1 MHLKTT
7 IGTLFCLIILIGLSA
22 ESQAQRKKKN
32 KNKEDVEVKSNEYIE
47 QEAEYYFTEGEKQYI
62 LEDYAKA
69 VNSFRSNL
77 HLVPT
82 NDVAY
87 FKLAQIYNKTNQLD
101 AAKLSIEKALDL
113 NKENPYYYLLAAD
126 IYTNANDLEKAT
138 SYYEELLKN
147 IPGEEHNL
155 FQLGA
160 LYLYLKDYEKALNTY
175 QKAEDYFGINEQAS
189 IQKQKIYLKENRI
202 DEAIAEG
209 KKMIEAYPGNPK
221 YVLMLAEMLTSNA
234 RDAEAI
240 ALVQEL
246 LKSNPDVPGVHL
258 FLADL
263 YRKQRKLDDFEREL
277 RISFNNSD
285 VAINAKINAVMKYMA
300 LLPDQ
305 RLETLLPSLCDK
317 IVQVHPDDPN
327 GYLLKGDVYS
337 SMIEKQYVPEDQIE
351 LYKEKAVGAYAKY
364 VSYDPSKF
372 NVWQN
377 LLNLELQIERTDSV
391 ILHSEK
397 ALEVFPN
404 QAWLYLVAGVA
415 HLQNEDEKE
424 AVFYFEEGIKRAVNN
439 NQLLELFYG
448 YLGDTY
454 NNLEEYEK
462 SDKAYEQALQINPNN
477 ELVLNNYSYFL
488 SLRDKNLQK
497 AKEMSTKLIR
507 LNPDNLAYLDT
518 YAWVQYKL
526 GFYEEAKRVL
536 EKVVTNKEANAENF
550 DHLGDVLYKLGDVKN
565 AKIQWQK
572 AKELDKTIKN
582 IDKKIEQGKI
592 VQ

>member
-1 MHLKTT
+1 MHFKTT
-7 IGTLFCLIILIGLSA
+7 ICKIFCIFLLLGISS
-22 ESQAQRKKKN
+22 ETYAQRKQKN
-32 KNKEDVEVKSNEYIE
+32 KKEAEPKSNEYIK

-77 HLVPT
+77 QLLPS

-87 FKLAQIYNKTNQLD
+87 FKLAQIYNKTDQTD
-101 AAKLSIEKALDL
+101 AAKLSIERALEL
-113 NKENPYYYLLAAD
+113 NKGNPYYYLLAAD

-138 SYYEELLKN
+138 VYYEELLSN
-147 IPGEEHNL
+147 IPGQEHNL

-160 LYLYLKDYEKALNTY
+160 LYLYLKEY
-175 QKAEDYFGINEQAS
+175 QKALDTYQRTENYFGINEQAS
-189 IQKQKIYLKENRI
+189 IQKQKIYLKQNNV

-209 KKMIEAYPGNPK
+209 RKLMDAFPNNPK
-221 YVLMLAEMLTSNA
+221 YALMLAEVLTSNA
-234 RDAEAI
+234 RDSEAI

-246 LKSNPDVPGVHL
+246 IKNDPNIPGTHL

-263 YRKQRKLDDFEREL
+263 FRKQRKLDDFEREL
-277 RISFNNSD
+277 NIAFNNSN

-305 RLETLLPSLCDK
+305 RLETLLPLLCDK
-317 IVQVHPDDPN
+317 IIEVHPDDPN
-327 GYLLKGDVYS
+327 GYLLRGDVYS
-337 SMIEKQYVPEDQIE
+337 SMIEKQYAPDEKVE
-351 LYKEKAVGAYAKY
+351 LYKEKAVNAYAKY

-377 LLNLELQIERTDSV
+377 LLNLELQIDRTDSV
-391 ILHSEK
+391 IIHSEQ

-404 QAWLYLVAGVA
+404 QSWLYLVAGVA
-415 HLQNEDEKE
+415 HLQKE
-424 AVFYFEEGIKRAVNN
+424 QEQEAIFYFEEGIKRAVNN

-454 NNLEEYEK
+454 NNLKQHEK
-462 SDKAYEQALQINPNN
+462 SDNAYEKALQINPNN
-477 ELVLNNYSYFL
+477 ELVLNNYSYYL
-488 SLRDKNLQK
+488 SLREKNLQK

-526 GFYEEAKRVL
+526 GFYDEAKRVL
-536 EKVVTNKEANAENF
+536 EKVVANKEANAENF
-550 DHLGDVLYKLGDVKN
+550 DHYGDVLYKLGDSKN

-572 AKELDKTIKN
+572 AKELDKKLKN